1 MSNGQQP
8 GYLNE
13 VEASHLLTQA
23 LPGAI
28 IVHLKREIET
38 ESGAGRTARR
48 MFIELSLGEA
58 VQHWQHMGDLI
69 RRAGAMQRESA
80 QADASANL

>member
-1 MSNGQQP
+1 MSHGQQP
-8 GYLNE
+8 AYLTE

-28 IVHLKREIET
+28 MVHLKRELEA

-58 VQHWQHMGDLI
+58 VQHWQQMGDLI
-69 RRAGAMQRESA
+69 KRAGAMQRESSH
-80 QADASANL
+80 ADASGNL